1 VVLEVWILGDPTDGP
16 DGLHFVLGL
25 LACSCEDPLNLNL
38 LARGD
43 IRKNVIFIA
52 FSDSS

>member
-1 VVLEVWILGDPTDGP
+1 MQTVTKILAMVLDDKEIEETWLFSQAHRLIIIFLP
-16 DGLHFVLGL
+16 
-25 LACSCEDPLNLNL
+25 
-38 LARGD
+38 D

>member
-16 DGLHFVLGL
+16 DGRHFVLGL
-25 LACSCEDPLNLNL
+25 PACWGEDPLNLNL
-38 LARGD
+38 LARGN